1 MVIDGAS
8 PYPGREPSS
17 SEEIAAPS
25 VGERIR
31 TQLEVH
37 DQRAGQGLAG
47 RAGTRRVD
55 ALDVHRR
62 SVARGHPQSSA
73 LPAGLRI
80 VDAAVHA
87 LGEEAHGIRNAQL
100 DDLPVRQR
108 VERIREIA
116 GADRRVRAQAQDV
129 VLIDPGVIRPL
140 GGALPAGERG
150 ARDRIEGT
158 VFGTEVPLRRA
169 RAIEEALASS
179 PVDTLW

>member
-17 SEEIAAPS
+17 SEEIALPS

-31 TQLEVH
+31 TPLEMH

-47 RAGTRRVD
+47 RAGTRRGA

-87 LGEEAHGIRNAQL
+87 LGEDAPGTRNAPL
-100 DDLPVRQR
+100 ADLPVRPR
-108 VERIREIA
+108 
-116 GADRRVRAQAQDV
+116 
-129 VLIDPGVIRPL
+129 
-140 GGALPAGERG
+140 GE
-150 ARDRIEGT
+150 
-158 VFGTEVPLRRA
+158 P
-169 RAIEEALASS
+169 
-179 PVDTLW
+179 